1 MIETAIKSGHG
12 RVIFFAHYAAAV
24 LYNGL
29 GRHAEALA
37 HARQVIE
44 SDALGYQTFAA
55 GELAEAASRE
65 GHTELLSYVS
75 TWMQVRA
82 AATPTEWALGMS
94 ARIQALEAG
103 AADAEALYQESIVHF
118 GKTPLRIE
126 LARSQLLYGEW
137 LRRERRHLDARVEL
151 RAALRLFRE
160 FGVRAFGDRAR
171 IELEATGERIRPRA
185 AASEA
190 QLTPQES
197 QVARLAAQ
205 GLTNRE
211 IAARLFIGE
220 STVEYHLVKVFRK
233 LDVRSRTQLA
243 RLSF

>member
-1 MIETAIKSGHG
+1 M
-12 RVIFFAHYAAAV
+12 
-24 LYNGL
+24 
-29 GRHAEALA
+29 
-37 HARQVIE
+37 
-44 SDALGYQTFAA
+44 
-55 GELAEAASRE
+55 
-65 GHTELLSYVS
+65 S

-94 ARIQALEAG
+94 ARIRALEADNT
-103 AADAEALYQESIVHF
+103 DAEALYRESIVHF
-118 GKTPLRIE
+118 GKTQLRIE

-137 LRRERRHLDARVEL
+137 LRRERRNLDARVEL

-160 FGVRAFGDRAR
+160 FGVEAFAGRTQ
-171 IELEATGERIRPRA
+171 IELRATGERIRPPA
-185 AASEA
+185 ADTKA

-243 RLSF
+243 HLKF